1 MSLDVLGLIAWWSVP
16 LCVALS
22 IACLG
27 IAGVSLR
34 RLKGL
39 SGRAAAAIAAASGVA
54 VLSGYLVA
62 VYAGDASVFVCAG
75 AVLVGLGMALAF
87 SSWCSVFGSMG
98 SCRAT
103 DVVLL
108 AVVLG
113 SSFSLA
119 TSFFSLR
126 GIEASFFVSAV
137 ASSIL
142 LAFCRGSVGRC
153 EEGEPIGDVQPSVSR
168 LSLLK
173 DVVGSVRTSLLGACA
188 IAFAVAITRM
198 MSLAGVSGMGAAVN
212 GFGMLSTGCA
222 AVILLLLMR
231 GKKGGRIGIPTLFQI
246 LFPIVATLLLVAS
259 ASGPVVAMLV
269 GAAVFS
275 IYSVVFA
282 LVIPACIEGASKAE
296 VTAVAVYGVF
306 TGVMYALFAFA
317 TWVGMLLF
325 TDAGVGVSASVVA
338 VLLVFYVLAMA
349 NTFMQR
355 RAGNDALGAPV
366 VSGHSGSTGDSSGQA
381 LAAPDES
388 TQGRALC
395 ETEASVASS
404 GTEDPIE
411 RRCMAV
417 ARAYALSP
425 RETDVLVAYAHG
437 RNVAYLAD
445 HLVLSSNTIRSH
457 SKTLYAKLGV
467 HSKQELIDLVERE
480 GDRV

>member
-1 MSLDVLGLIAWWSVP
+1 M
-16 LCVALS
+16 
-22 IACLG
+22 
-27 IAGVSLR
+27 SLR
-34 RLKGL
+34 RRKGL
-39 SGRAAAAIAAASGVA
+39 SGRASAAIAAVSGAV

-75 AVLVGLGMALAF
+75 AVLVGLGMASAF
-87 SSWCSVFGSMG
+87 SSWCSVFESMG
-98 SCRAT
+98 SYRAT

-113 SSFSLA
+113 SSFSLV
-119 TSFFSLR
+119 TSLFPLR
-126 GIEASFFVSAV
+126 GIEASFFVSTV
-137 ASSIL
+137 ASGIL
-142 LAFCRGSVGRC
+142 LAFCRGGVGRC
-153 EEGEPIGDVQPSVSR
+153 EEGGLFDDARPSVSC

-188 IAFAVAITRM
+188 IAFAVAVTRM

-212 GFGMLSTGCA
+212 GFGVLSTGCA
-222 AVILLLLMR
+222 AVILLFLMR
-231 GKKGGRIGIPTLFQI
+231 GKKGGRIGIPALFQI

-282 LVIPACIEGASKAE
+282 LVIPACIEGASKVE
-296 VTAVAVYGVF
+296 VPAVAVYGVF

-325 TDAGVGVSASVVA
+325 TDAGVGVSTSVVA
-338 VLLVFYVLAMA
+338 VLLVFYVLAMTNA
-349 NTFMQR
+349 FIQR
-355 RAGNDALGAPV
+355 RAGSDAAGSSVA
-366 VSGHSGSTGDSSGQA
+366 SGHSESTEESAGQA
-381 LAAPDES
+381 LAASDGGPQECAS
-388 TQGRALC
+388 C
-395 ETEASVASS
+395 EAEASVFSP
-404 GTEDPIE
+404 GMEDPIE

-437 RNVAYLAD
+437 RNVAYLAE